1 MENSVEFWTLAV
13 DSKWNDEALQGAFLN
28 GLNEVI
34 KDELATRDEPEDPEK
49 IRALMEW
56 PTPTTRKQLQQFLGF
71 ANFYRRF
78 IKGFSSVVAPLT
90 RLTSPKVPFLWSPE
104 AEQAVGVLKELFS
117 ISPVLIHPKTSLQF
131 IVEVDVSDL
140 DVGAVLSQ
148 RSPTNQR
155 LHPCAFFS
163 KKLSPTERNYD
174 VGNRELL
181 AIWLDGAEQPFV
193 VWTDHKNL
201 AYIQATKRLNFRQA
215 SWALFFSRFNFIL
228 TYRPGSRNIK
238 PDALS
243 RQFADPSETGE
254 PEAVL
259 PSSCVVAAVQ
269 WDIESLVKAAY
280 PGPGTGPPDLLF
292 VPETLRSQVL
302 Q

>member
-1 MENSVEFWTLAV
+1 MLDSSFVEKKDKSLHPCI
-13 DSKWNDEALQGAFLN
+13 AFR
-28 GLNEVI
+28 GLNNITI
-34 KDELATRDEPEDPEK
+34 KNKYSLPLINSAFEPLHGATV
-49 IRALMEW
+49 
-56 PTPTTRKQLQQFLGF
+56 
-71 ANFYRRF
+71 
-78 IKGFSSVVAPLT
+78 FSKLDL
-90 RLTSPKVPFLWSPE
+90 RN

-117 ISPVLIHPKTSLQF
+117 ISPVLIHPDTSLQF
-131 IVEVDVSDL
+131 IVEVDASDL

-148 RSPTNQR
+148 RSPTDQR

-181 AIWLDGAEQPFV
+181 GIWLDEAEQPFV

-201 AYIQATKRLNFRQA
+201 AYIQATKRLNSRQA
-215 SWALFFSRFNFIL
+215 RWALFFTRFNFIL

-243 RQFADPSETGE
+243 RQFAYPSETRE

-259 PSSCVVAAVQ
+259 PSSCVVAAEQ

-292 VPETLRSQVL
+292 VPETVRSQVL